1 MTEGPADRQSARSAA
16 GIGAVIAGFL
26 VYVALAGMGGGV
38 DWEDRLTFDQSGELE
53 LEGVGI
59 ALGFVVAIVIGV
71 PLGAYIALRRAHV
84 PAAGRTAWAVI
95 IPTAAVTALAVRIV
109 PTGPADPVL
118 LPYAVLGSWF
128 LVPFLTR
135 WVIERGLKRDADL
148 AF

>member
-1 MTEGPADRQSARSAA
+1 MTESPADRQSARSAA
-16 GIGAVIAGFL
+16 GIGAVMAGFL
-26 VYVALAGMGGGV
+26 FYVALAGIGGGA
-38 DWEDRLTFDQSGELE
+38 DWEDRLTFDQGGELE
-53 LEGVGI
+53 LEGLGI

-71 PLGAYIALRRAHV
+71 PLGAYIALRRVHV

-95 IPTAAVTALAVRIV
+95 IPTAAITALAVRIV

-118 LPYAVLGSWF
+118 LPYAVFGSWF